1 MNKRG
6 GILSLKKEKGA
17 SFNMSRSP
25 SNSQS
30 DSEQN
35 QPHQPFDSLP
45 KFSDKLLL
53 SPTLTSYGVEWSSAS
68 LEYYCQPAGE
78 TPKICLDHYVIGI
91 HLGQDCHLE
100 WQIDEVAKGR
110 LQKKMVSS
118 GFISLLPMQYS
129 RWARWDRQTEA
140 LMLNLEP
147 HLLTRNAAELLAVD
161 QVELLPQ
168 TSLDDPLIVQI
179 GLALKA
185 DLESHRPGG
194 RLYAET
200 LTNALAVHLLRNYS
214 AHSHKSVHYLGGLSP
229 TQLRLVM
236 DYINDHLD
244 QELSLDELA
253 AIVQLSAF
261 HFCRSFKRSTGFTP
275 HQYVIRQRV
284 ERAKLLLKDGKMG
297 IAEVAVACGFTH
309 QSHLN
314 RHFKR
319 LTGITP
325 KIFSKS

>member
-1 MNKRG
+1 
-6 GILSLKKEKGA
+6 
-17 SFNMSRSP
+17 MSRSQ
-25 SNSQS
+25 SNLPPN
-30 DSEQN
+30 SEQN
-35 QPHQPFDSLP
+35 QPHQPSDSLP
-45 KFSDKLLL
+45 KLSDKLLL
-53 SPTLTSYGVEWSSAS
+53 SPTLTSYAAGWSSVS

-78 TPKICLDHYVIGI
+78 SPKICLDHYVVGI

-100 WQIDEVAKGR
+100 WQIDGVAKGR
-110 LQKKMVSS
+110 LQKKIFSS
-118 GFISLLPMQYS
+118 GCMSLLPMQHS
-129 RWARWDRQTEA
+129 RWARWDRTTEA

-147 HLLTRNAAELLAVD
+147 HLLVRNAAELLAVD

-168 TSLDDPLIVQI
+168 TSLEDSLILQI

-185 DLESHRPGG
+185 DLESHKPGG

-229 TQLRLVM
+229 TQLRLVI

-244 QELSLDELA
+244 QELGLEELA
-253 AIVQLSAF
+253 AIAQLSAF

-284 ERAKLLLKDGKMG
+284 ERAKLLLKDRKLG
-297 IAEVAVACGFTH
+297 ITEVAIACGFTH

-319 LTGITP
+319 LTGVTP
-325 KIFSKS
+325 KKFSRP